1 MQLGR
6 FELKVLAYTAVAFLL
21 VASMYI
27 GYQFDLPATK
37 AVAVL
42 CAILSPFAYGAG
54 YWFAQRWFTRI
65 GIALVIVAIFMW
77 IVTPDLFAM
86 TPGR

>member
-1 MQLGR
+1 MQLSQVDIKR
-6 FELKVLAYTAVAFLL
+6 LVYTAVALLL

-27 GYQFDLPATK
+27 GDKFDLPATK

-42 CAILSPFAYGAG
+42 FAILSPFSYGVG

-65 GIALVIVAIFMW
+65 GIALMIVAVIAWFM
-77 IVTPDLFAM
+77 PSDMFAM
-86 TPGR
+86 PLGR